1 MLTDW
6 LVWFGCN
13 LGQSFSVN
21 PWTAESSFTQTGPFL
36 SDPGLLVRSMCLVCL
51 VTDWLTLLDH
61 FGTLTGLP
69 CLAIFGPKWTIFG
82 HPQSWTVDP
91 KVKKG
96 SSPGL
101 LCVAYLWNPI
111 TSRLEHKYGR
121 NRWKMSKAGQNSMT
135 KWPFFAIILP
145 WMASYGSEIS
155 CLLVFSA
162 RDDLVKVSWKSD
174 AQKCQNQVTPLTL
187 TSWVKVPSPFYMW
200 KKLVPFTQLVKVRR
214 GKLVLALPSIR
225 FSWNF
230 YQIISGTKYE

>member
-1 MLTDW
+1 MDNVGFGGGASEQKSIFVWNGPKGPRGAQKGPKWSKTLRLTI
-6 LVWFGCN
+6 LVPFGP
-13 LGQSFSVN
+13 F
-21 PWTAESSFTQTGPFL
+21 WTTLERWQACHVWPFLVQNGPFL
-36 SDPGLLVRSMCLVCL
+36 
-51 VTDWLTLLDH
+51 
-61 FGTLTGLP
+61 
-69 CLAIFGPKWTIFG
+69 G

-101 LCVAYLWNPI
+101 LCVACLWNPKI
-111 TSRLEHKYGR
+111 SRLEHKYGR

-155 CLLVFSA
+155 FLLVFSA

-187 TSWVKVPSPFYMW
+187 TSWVKVPSPFVINASGAIWWPNLEPMKVAPSNDQIYN
-200 KKLVPFTQLVKVRR
+200 QLC
-214 GKLVLALPSIR
+214 LIATNQSNTTEI
-225 FSWNF
+225 NF
-230 YQIISGTKYE
+230 ELF

>member
-1 MLTDW
+1 MIFCSEAPPPNPTLSIWDKKFIFVWNGPKVSRWAQNGPKWSKTLW
-6 LVWFGCN
+6 LIILVPFGPFWTTLERWQACHVWPFLVQN
-13 LGQSFSVN
+13 
-21 PWTAESSFTQTGPFL
+21 GPFL
-36 SDPGLLVRSMCLVCL
+36 
-51 VTDWLTLLDH
+51 
-61 FGTLTGLP
+61 
-69 CLAIFGPKWTIFG
+69 G

-101 LCVAYLWNPI
+101 LCVACLWNPK

-174 AQKCQNQVTPLTL
+174 AQKCQNEVTPLTL
-187 TSWVKVPSPFYMW
+187 TSWVKVPSPFAFTISDTYFNQLYISILITFAFW
-200 KKLVPFTQLVKVRR
+200 WTLNFKLTFYCA
-214 GKLVLALPSIR
+214 KL
-225 FSWNF
+225 F
-230 YQIISGTKYE
+230 